1 MSPSLGHLEVA
12 STMPNL
18 IVTLPR
24 PHAAQTL
31 IRREAKRHNV
41 VALGRRSG
49 KSTMGHE
56 IVARTALEHQPAGW
70 FGPTYKLLEECWREL
85 KRLLGPVIINKSEQE
100 HRLEIYGG
108 GTVECWSMDTGDPAR
123 GRKYK
128 RIVVDEA
135 AMVPHLMEIWNQALR
150 PTLADLE
157 GESWW
162 LSTPRGLNDFYTLYL
177 RGQDPLETE
186 WASWQMPTTVNP
198 HISRSELDAAKHE
211 MPERDYA
218 QEFEA
223 RFLQLEG
230 AGVFRGVTAVARLR
244 PERPERGHSYVI
256 GVDWGRTND
265 FTAIS
270 VLDSTTQE
278 QVALDRF
285 NEIDYELQTERLHQ
299 WAEAYRPTLVVA
311 ESKQHGQAARR
322 TAPDGLRTP
331 ARRAKKGT
339 ACMGIRD
346 DERVQ
351 GCAGAVS
358 WAGYRTRRH
367 HAVGRRSPDR
377 RAARVRSQGLAFR
390 TAALR
395 GAVRP
400 TRRHGHGLGAGLSWS
415 STRKRYGRRQS
426 LWFQWGRPAT
436 GVKLRSAPLR
446 LDVWIAIVI
455 LAIVVALWLV
465 VTIGLTR

>member
-1 MSPSLGHLEVA
+1 
-12 STMPNL
+12 MPNL

-70 FGPTYKLLEECWREL
+70 FGPTYKLLEESWREL
-85 KRLLGPVIINKSEQE
+85 KRLLGPVVINKSEQE

-198 HISRSELDAAKHE
+198 HISRSELEAARHE

-270 VLDSTTQE
+270 VLDSTTQQ

-311 ESKQHGQAARR
+311 ESNSMGKPLVERLQTGYARLLGEPRKALPVWAFETTNASKAALVQSLGLAIERGDLTLLDDAVQTGELLAYEAKVLPSGLLRYGAPSGQHDDTVMAL
-322 TAPDGLRTP
+322 GLAYLGAQRESATVGVS
-331 ARRAKKGT
+331 RYGFN
-339 ACMGIRD
+339 
-346 DERVQ
+346 
-351 GCAGAVS
+351 GAVP
-358 WAGYRTRRH
+358 RR
-367 HAVGRRSPDR
+367 VS
-377 RAARVRSQGLAFR
+377 SY
-390 TAALR
+390 ALHR
-395 GAVRP
+395 
-400 TRRHGHGLGAGLSWS
+400 
-415 STRKRYGRRQS
+415 
-426 LWFQWGRPAT
+426 
-436 GVKLRSAPLR
+436 
-446 LDVWIAIVI
+446 
-455 LAIVVALWLV
+455 
-465 VTIGLTR
+465 